1 MHDLIASPFLDGYLL
16 VRPGGRGGLR
26 LPWAKYE
33 DLRALGTAETAP
45 SWLADAVRAQW
56 ADLDVTGRPASDFLL
71 VRQPSTWGY
80 SRASWE
86 INLGCNYKC
95 KHCYLGL
102 KVNSGMPLADK
113 LTCVGIMAEA
123 GVLWLQITGGEPT
136 VDRDFMP
143 SYRRAFELG
152 MMITVS
158 TNASLLWREN
168 LLEMFREC
176 PPYRVTVS
184 MYGATKASYDEL
196 TQRQGAWDLFIQGMN
211 AARRARLPLRMSI
224 IVTEDNATEEQAM
237 IGLCEGWDLEY
248 NVFTNMTPTIYGGA
262 ESLTAQSKEHLR
274 MRRPFGGCN
283 AGHTFSSTPTHTGWC
298 PSARSAVTTRSVFP
312 PRGSTASPGS
322 APSPIAS
329 CFAPVAAPAAS
340 SQTRARSADRWPS
353 TTRRRRHHSQVTAS
367 TGSRKQG
374 DMTAVAV
381 ELSPRRPLPDDGPA
395 QRLPYLTRRGLAPTE
410 PITEIVGVADLDDV
424 MDSVKCSCNAGDD
437 NPH

>member
-1 MHDLIASPFLDGYLL
+1 MHDLIASPFLDEYLL

-26 LPWAKYE
+26 LPQAKYE

-45 SWLADAVRAQW
+45 SWLVDAVRAQW

-71 VRQPSTWGY
+71 VRQPSAWGY

-237 IGLCEGWDLEY
+237 IGLCEGWGLEY

-283 AGHTFSSTPTHTGWC
+283 AGHTFFHADPHGLVSICKIGRDDQISLPTEGIDGL
-298 PSARSAVTTRSVFP
+298 TRL
-312 PRGSTASPGS
+312 GA
-322 APSPIAS
+322 I
-329 CFAPVAAPAAS
+329 
-340 SQTRARSADRWPS
+340 ADRLML
-353 TTRRRRHHSQVTAS
+353 R
-367 TGSRKQG
+367 TGGCSGCQ
-374 DMTAVAV
+374 
-381 ELSPRRPLPDDGPA
+381 LSGSCTVCRPLAKHYQEAKAP
-395 QRLPYLTRRGLAPTE
+395 LASYCQHG
-410 PITEIVGVADLDDV
+410 I
-424 MDSVKCSCNAGDD
+424 KKAG
-437 NPH
+437 